1 MTEML
6 PMSIVWEKNCFFQ
19 QLKSAR
25 IEFIP
30 KLCHVL
36 RFLDKHIPP
45 QLSELYYSYGKN
57 IFAERKKKKKRI
69 HPNNTWKKYV
79 QNIQD
84 IVGLENKIK

>member
-6 PMSIVWEKNCFFQ
+6 PMSTVREKNCFFQ

-45 QLSELYYSYGKN
+45 QLSELYYSYGKKH
-57 IFAERKKKKKRI
+57 FCGKKKKKKNESIQIIRGKNMCKIFRI
-69 HPNNTWKKYV
+69 SL
-79 QNIQD
+79 D
-84 IVGLENKIK
+84 

>member
-1 MTEML
+1 ML
-6 PMSIVWEKNCFFQ
+6 PMSIVREKNCFFQ

-45 QLSELYYSYGKN
+45 TAIRTLLFIRKKTFLRKEKRKKNESIQIIRGKN
-57 IFAERKKKKKRI
+57 MCKIFRI
-69 HPNNTWKKYV
+69 SL
-79 QNIQD
+79 D
-84 IVGLENKIK
+84 

>member
-1 MTEML
+1 ML
-6 PMSIVWEKNCFFQ
+6 PVSIVREKNCFFQ

-45 QLSELYYSYGKN
+45 HSYPNFIIHTEKTFLRKEKRKKNESIQIIRGKN
-57 IFAERKKKKKRI
+57 MCKIFRI
-69 HPNNTWKKYV
+69 SL
-79 QNIQD
+79 D
-84 IVGLENKIK
+84 